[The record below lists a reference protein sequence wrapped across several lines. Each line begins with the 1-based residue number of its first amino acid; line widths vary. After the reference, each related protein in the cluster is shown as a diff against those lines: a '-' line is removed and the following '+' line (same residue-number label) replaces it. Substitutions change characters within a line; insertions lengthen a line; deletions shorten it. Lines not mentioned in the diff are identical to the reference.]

1 MFPLEGKA
9 GRSWNSEHA
18 WCTAHVDRMVQDLT
32 GAPSL
37 PHACFQ
43 SFLSHMC
50 VSQRN
55 YDRANTHLTAR
66 EEHAGFEQL
75 RLLLQQD
82 QIERRRESEERRKS
96 ERSMVV
102 ALEQLKVLLSMSL
115 GLYATAPLCH
125 CSSMPPC
132 LCLTAP
138 LCHCTC
144 FYLAVPLSHCA
155 PTPCASI
162 SLSLYPTVLL
172 SYCCSISLHSYL
184 TVLLSHCASIP
195 LCLHISMRP
204 LHCANTYSSLRVSHI
219 CICRSL
225 TLTQLPRA
233 LPRIVQ

>member
-82 QIERRRESEERRKS
+82 QIERRRESEERRKF

-125 CSSMPPC
+125 CSSMP
-132 LCLTAP
+132 LQLYATMP
-138 LCHCTC
+138 LPHCTSMSLHM
-144 FYLAVPLSHCA
+144 FLSRC
-155 PTPCASI
+155 PSI
-162 SLSLYPTVLL
+162 SLCSYPLCFHLTVPLPHCASVLL
-172 SYCCSISLHSYL
+172 LLYL
-184 TVLLSHCASIP
+184 TALLSHCASIS
-195 LCLHISMRP
+195 LCLHP
-204 LHCANTYSSLRVSHI
+204 LVPAQQHAST
-219 CICRSL
+219 
-225 TLTQLPRA
+225 A
-233 LPRIVQ
+233 LCQYL